1 MWKSVL
7 GAAAT
12 ALIAAPAFAA
22 DMPVKASRP
31 VPVELYNWTGWYVG
45 VNAGYGWHRNANVTF
60 SNITGTL
67 VSPTGVPGIVS
78 PNVKGFLAGGQIGYN
93 AQVGNFLYGIE
104 ADADYANISGS
115 ARAFGLIDTRRNSLG
130 NQRLGSFGT
139 LRGRLGIVNDRLLVY
154 GTGGLAFGHATSASA
169 FSNTD
174 GCVFPGGGANQCPTG
189 SASELRLGWTAGAGL
204 EFALS
209 RDWSAKAEYLYY
221 DLGRTSYTLTDPNFP
236 GVSCGASTSYRGNV
250 VRGGINYRFGAP
262 VVARY

>member
-1 MWKSVL
+1 
-7 GAAAT
+7 
-12 ALIAAPAFAA
+12 
-22 DMPVKASRP
+22 
-31 VPVELYNWTGWYVG
+31 

-104 ADADYANISGS
+104 ADTDYANISGS
-115 ARAFGLIDTRRNSLG
+115 ARAFGLIDARRNSLG
-130 NQRLGSFGT
+130 SQRLGFFGT

-154 GTGGLAFGHATSASA
+154 GTGGLAFGDTTSASA

-174 GCVFPGGGANQCPTG
+174 GCVLAFGANQCPTG

-209 RDWSAKAEYLYY
+209 RDWTAKAEYLYY

-236 GVSCGASTSYRGNV
+236 GVSYGASTSYRGNV